1 MRKLFNNLTSALPL
15 RPPIHVL
22 YDFRRA
28 EHHIIMSAKK
38 KSTKSA
44 ESAPT
49 NFSLTW
55 AKRIGVLSV
64 LVVLFGWLDTIK
76 VRSSVFL
83 V

>member
-1 MRKLFNNLTSALPL
+1 
-15 RPPIHVL
+15 
-22 YDFRRA
+22 
-28 EHHIIMSAKK
+28 MSAKK

-49 NFSLTW
+49 NCFLTW